1 MKIQIFSDIHLEF
14 GAPAPPR
21 ATGDVLVA
29 AGDIGVGLEGLVWLS
44 QFDCEVIYVAGNH
57 EFYDCDLDETR
68 AELADLASH
77 LGIHFLDNRAVE
89 IGGVRFL
96 GSTLWTDF
104 DNKQAPLYHHAAEM
118 MNDFRMV
125 RRLGRN
131 LTPNDCV
138 ELHQASLAWL
148 QDTLAQPARQPRVRR
163 SHAASPSASAGSAS
177 TNDAHE
183 QRPVQR
189 IQDGPAGTS
198 SPSTSGNLALAERI
212 YPAVADG
219 QTQLTESHSAL
230 KTVVVTHHAPSAR
243 SWSASRDLLLRPAYC
258 NKLEAMLAAHPIDL
272 WVHGHVHDRLDY
284 TLHDTRVVCNPRG
297 YAGYQLVPDH
307 DAAMIVELET

>member
-1 MKIQIFSDIHLEF
+1 MKLQVFSDIHLEF

-21 ATGDVLVA
+21 TTGDVIVA

-44 QFDCEVIYVAGNH
+44 QFDCEVVYVAGNH

-68 AELADLASH
+68 AELADLAGH
-77 LGIHFLDNRAVE
+77 LGIHFLDNSAVE

-104 DNKQAPLYHHAAEM
+104 DNKQAPLYHHAADM

-125 RRLGRN
+125 RRHGRN

-138 ELHQASLAWL
+138 ALHQASLAWL
-148 QDTLAQPARQPRVRR
+148 GETLAEPARQPRVQR
-163 SHAASPSASAGSAS
+163 SRVA
-177 TNDAHE
+177 
-183 QRPVQR
+183 RP
-189 IQDGPAGTS
+189 TS
-198 SPSTSGNLALAERI
+198 SARSDTATDTHRPPPGQMAAATPANTASTSGNLALSERV
-212 YPAVADG
+212 YPAV
-219 QTQLTESHSAL
+219 TQPHTQPAAPHAAL

-243 SWSASRDLLLRPAYC
+243 SWSVSRDLLLRPAYC
-258 NKLEAMLAAHPIDL
+258 NKMEAMLAAHPIDL

-297 YAGYQLVPDH
+297 YAGYQTVTDH
-307 DAAMIVELET
+307 DPALFIELET